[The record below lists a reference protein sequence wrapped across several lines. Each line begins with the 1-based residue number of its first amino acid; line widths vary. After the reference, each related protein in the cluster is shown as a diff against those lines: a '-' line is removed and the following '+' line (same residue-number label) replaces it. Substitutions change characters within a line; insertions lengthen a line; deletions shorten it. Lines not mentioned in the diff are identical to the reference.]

1 MLICDDLKGLT
12 HDGLGNQV
20 APIKRLPMKMIQKIL
35 QSTFKDLMPVFLILN
50 VFEIAGTLLLAP
62 LLAAAAELATIVGIG
77 SVGGTVL

>member
-1 MLICDDLKGLT
+1 
-12 HDGLGNQV
+12 
-20 APIKRLPMKMIQKIL
+20 
-35 QSTFKDLMPVFLILN
+35 MPVFLILN